1 MLDTITLCA
10 RSKLNILLHS
20 NNSDSVSVVSN
31 RDGGFGFHFDDN
43 MNGQCNILLSIIPKI
58 LTDSFTF
65 SQLTSSSIDFSYDDN
80 DFIIKR
86 DLPCR

>member
-1 MLDTITLCA
+1 MLDIITLCA
-10 RSKLNILLHS
+10 RSKLTKLLQQ
-20 NNSDSVSVVSN
+20 NESDSVSIVSN

-43 MNGQCNILLSIIPKI
+43 MNGRCNILLSIFPKI

-65 SQLTSSSIDFSYDDN
+65 RQLSSNSIDFSYNDN

-86 DLPCR
+86 DL